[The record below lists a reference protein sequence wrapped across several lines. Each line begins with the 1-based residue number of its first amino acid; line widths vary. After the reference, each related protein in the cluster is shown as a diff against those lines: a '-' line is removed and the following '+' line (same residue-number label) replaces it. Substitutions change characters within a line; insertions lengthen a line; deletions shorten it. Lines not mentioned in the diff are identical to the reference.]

1 MLSRALLRKT
11 LSQHVNSSPE
21 CLSFGYS
28 TQGKPYLKTSE
39 AIPAFNLSH
48 SGDWIALGLADCAS
62 IGIDIEHP
70 QKKRSFMDIAES
82 FFHPE
87 EVQALHALKEEDKI
101 HYFHS
106 LWTLKE
112 SFFKARGTGITEGLK
127 NVAFNICKGK
137 IDACINPTLKE
148 DKVHWQFKQWR
159 NPIQTMEE
167 FSAHCYLAAA
177 MKGANSSKITLHLTL
192 PTVYC
197 EVL

>member
-1 MLSRALLRKT
+1 MLSRALLRNI

-21 CLSFGYS
+21 YLRFGYS
-28 TQGKPYLKTSE
+28 SQGKPYLKTSKT
-39 AIPAFNLSH
+39 IPAFNLSH
-48 SGDWIALGLADCAS
+48 SGDWIALGLADCES

-70 QKKRSFMDIAES
+70 QKKRSFIDIAES

-87 EVQALHALKEEDKI
+87 EVQVLLTLKDEAQI

-127 NVAFNICKGK
+127 NVVFNICKDK
-137 IDACINPTLKE
+137 INTSINPVIKE
-148 DKVHWQFKQWR
+148 DKAHWKFKQWR
-159 NPIQTMEE
+159 NPVHAMEAT
-167 FSAHCYLAAA
+167 SACCYLAVA
-177 MKGANSSKITLHLTL
+177 MKGASSSKITLYQTL